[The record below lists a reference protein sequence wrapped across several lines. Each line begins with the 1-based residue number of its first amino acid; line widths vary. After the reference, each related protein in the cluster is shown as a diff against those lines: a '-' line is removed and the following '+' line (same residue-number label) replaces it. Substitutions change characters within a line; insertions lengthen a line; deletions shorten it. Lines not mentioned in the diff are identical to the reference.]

1 MNYSEMSDFEINKAV
16 AIALGHKCYYDNG
29 SFTNGLMGSSVV
41 VKGNGT
47 IGSVN
52 FVSSWADAGPI
63 IQENKISLIHDCM
76 AEPQDGGCWLARP
89 TYGYEH
95 EKSRSDNP
103 LRAAMVLFLMMK
115 EADNG
120 SFIEL

>member
-1 MNYSEMSDFEINKAV
+1 MNYEVMSDFEINKAV

-52 FVSSWADAGPI
+52 FVNSWADAGPI
-63 IQENKISLIHDCM
+63 IQENKIPLNPFRD
-76 AEPQDGGCWLARP
+76 AWTAGERRDV
-89 TYGYEH
+89 
-95 EKSRSDNP
+95 KSKNP
-103 LRAAMVLFLMMK
+103 LRAAMIVFLMMK
-115 EADNG
+115 ESDNG
-120 SFIEL
+120 

>member
-63 IQENKISLIHDCM
+63 IEANKISIFSDSDEGSDTDKSPNDYWWSAISFDTGCQHN
-76 AEPQDGGCWLARP
+76 AE
-89 TYGYEH
+89 
-95 EKSRSDNP
+95 SNP
-103 LRAAMVLFLMMK
+103 LRAAMIVFLMMK
-115 EADNG
+115 EA
-120 SFIEL
+120 E